1 MPIVGI
7 LLYLSFMYNQIAKS
21 ESSNM
26 IIRSQVHNTLR
37 AKALLLPGNMVHII
51 ASLCAILLFVALFI
65 VSISPVQ
72 AQTADYPEPL
82 QPANN
87 ATDIGVTNITFT
99 WSPYYVGTDKYT
111 FQIATNTEFA
121 DNDIVFKTVVSGTT
135 YVYKATALSYDT
147 TYWWRV
153 MASEPLGGNW
163 SPIQRF
169 STKIN
174 TPATPAPEPEESDS
188 FFSSIK
194 DFFTDADPLMIGL
207 IAAGVIVVVL
217 AIYVVFL
224 QPASKKSAARSQQA
238 PPPTFGGASPQA
250 GARCP
255 QCGSPNTP
263 GRKFCGSC
271 GANLSPT
278 PHPHHHLLLHR
289 RHLSLHGIPGSSPVQ
304 APVRRAECPI
314 PPVAPSAAI
323 AAAP

>member
-1 MPIVGI
+1 
-7 LLYLSFMYNQIAKS
+7 
-21 ESSNM
+21 M